1 MVLFLVGLPVMDA
14 FHTLGTETAPGLAL
28 ESPSDAREM
37 TTGCFLLAAVQV
49 LQSDRDAGGLHHH
62 C

>member
-37 TTGCFLLAAVQV
+37 TTGCFLLAAVRAARCLSLQV
-49 LQSDRDAGGLHHH
+49 SWGPF
-62 C
+62 